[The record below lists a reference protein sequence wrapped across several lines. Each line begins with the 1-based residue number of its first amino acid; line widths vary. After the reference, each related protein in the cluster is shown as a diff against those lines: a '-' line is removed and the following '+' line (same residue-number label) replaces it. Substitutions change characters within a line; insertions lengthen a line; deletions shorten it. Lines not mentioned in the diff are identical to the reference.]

1 MLSASRS
8 VDRVLLRRLSLQV
21 CVALSTAGPT
31 RALGVVALAG
41 QNGTAPWLP
50 ESSERPG
57 SRASRFYPRWSR
69 NNLSPAT
76 NQPHRKWGTHDATE
90 SRGRP
95 DNAPEMVL
103 LSPAPV
109 ALELS
114 HCGTGHRNQQA
125 IGRMIHMAFNEAL
138 RPARPRGRRRGIT
151 GAGLS
156 PLRPEVVPTIAHSM
170 TDR

>member
-1 MLSASRS
+1 
-8 VDRVLLRRLSLQV
+8 
-21 CVALSTAGPT
+21 
-31 RALGVVALAG
+31 
-41 QNGTAPWLP
+41 
-50 ESSERPG
+50 
-57 SRASRFYPRWSR
+57 
-69 NNLSPAT
+69 
-76 NQPHRKWGTHDATE
+76 
-90 SRGRP
+90 
-95 DNAPEMVL
+95 MVL

-138 RPARPRGRRRGIT
+138 RLARPRGWRRGIV

-156 PLRPEVVPTIAHSM
+156 PLRPEAVPTIAHSM